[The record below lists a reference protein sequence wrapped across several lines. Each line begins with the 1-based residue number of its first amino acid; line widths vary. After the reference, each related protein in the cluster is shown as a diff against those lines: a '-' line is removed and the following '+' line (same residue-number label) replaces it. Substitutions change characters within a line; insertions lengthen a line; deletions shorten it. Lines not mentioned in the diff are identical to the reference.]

1 MMCTVVYNDA
11 DGGHPDSPSS
21 FYSTL
26 VIEKVIYR
34 HDIANTKCDS
44 TSGAHL

>member
-1 MMCTVVYNDA
+1 MMCTVVYNEE
-11 DGGHPDSPSS
+11 DGVHPGSPSS

-34 HDIANTKCDS
+34 HDIVNTKCDS